1 MSKFVNILK
10 IAGATMLLGLGTTL
24 GVTGGILSWQGVAN
38 KDKAYETFAQ
48 TQEYIHQREKE
59 DIRMETYTKYFEK
72 KKELYNK
79 GEISTEAFSKAEK
92 EYQDELKYS
101 NYEFFE
107 MAFKKS
113 DNAEIKGLLKT
124 SNLELGFGIT
134 LCVLAGVTFISK
146 IFKSVYENVEFGW
159 ADDYG
164 NRIIYST
171 GRYLVY
177 RIGENIKEI
186 KEDSGKKEKP
196 SKGKNTDKTK
206 NEEQK
211 TEVVQSESLPS
222 LDDYYKY

>member
-1 MSKFVNILK
+1 
-10 IAGATMLLGLGTTL
+10 
-24 GVTGGILSWQGVAN
+24 
-38 KDKAYETFAQ
+38 
-48 TQEYIHQREKE
+48 
-59 DIRMETYTKYFEK
+59 
-72 KKELYNK
+72 
-79 GEISTEAFSKAEK
+79 
-92 EYQDELKYS
+92 
-101 NYEFFE
+101 

-134 LCVLAGVTFISK
+134 LCVLAGVTFIYK

-186 KEDSGKKEKP
+186 KGDSGKKEKP